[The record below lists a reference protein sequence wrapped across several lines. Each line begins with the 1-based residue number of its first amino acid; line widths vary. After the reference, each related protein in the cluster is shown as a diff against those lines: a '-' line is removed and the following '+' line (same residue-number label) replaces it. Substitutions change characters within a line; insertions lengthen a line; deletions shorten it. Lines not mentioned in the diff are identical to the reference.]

1 MGYRPCGEL
10 FDRYDR
16 DDQIEFKERKDELTR
31 ACKLFK
37 EFIWSAP
44 DGDTYNVLQAQG
56 VSEKSGA
63 LFSYI

>member
-1 MGYRPCGEL
+1 MGYRPRGEL

-31 ACKLFK
+31 ACKSFK

-44 DGDTYNVLQAQG
+44 DGDTYNILQVQG
-56 VSEKSGA
+56 VSEKSGT